1 MTYELVCSKCGY
13 TIYSGFDLRSPTE
26 ILKSFGNKCKKCG
39 TKLATDNFKVDIK
52 RLEGPVA

>member
-1 MTYELVCSKCGY
+1 
-13 TIYSGFDLRSPTE
+13 LRSPTE

-52 RLEGPVA
+52 KLEGPVA